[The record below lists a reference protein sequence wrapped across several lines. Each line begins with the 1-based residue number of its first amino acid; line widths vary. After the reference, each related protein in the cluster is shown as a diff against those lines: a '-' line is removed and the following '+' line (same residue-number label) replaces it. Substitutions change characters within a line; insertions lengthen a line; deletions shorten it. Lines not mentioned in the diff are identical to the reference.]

1 MPWSVFLFKDFWGVV
16 GEGEPWEPEGPTT
29 QTQKKDLPDKKV
41 DLLSIGLIVQELY
54 VIRCLCFSQFYSRA
68 IKSAVFAEI
77 RAILA
82 FIGVKRRVVF

>member
-1 MPWSVFLFKDFWGVV
+1 MPWSVFLFKDFCG
-16 GEGEPWEPEGPTT
+16 GEGAWEPRRPHNSNTE
-29 QTQKKDLPDKKV
+29 KDLPDKKV

-54 VIRCLCFSQFYSRA
+54 VSRCLCFSLFYSRA